1 MVTTRARYA
10 SRAARRALLLRASL
24 WRRASLPASWE
35 RLSFAKSTSRCNPA
49 PRQCGCCTPPRTS
62 RRPIIAGCL
71 CSWLQRPPWNS
82 QELHGDWLLICNPT
96 GWLHLICN
104 PTRGRSSPLGGW
116 LHYSVPS
123 RTIWLQRRRLSQ
135 TKIKSLAQHW
145 TLTSIGWS
153 RNRNRLSSINPVSHC
168 PKTALAAV
176 VGLDDIP
183 SKDLVAS
190 LPVPP
195 RHTCSRTSG
204 AVLPHW
210 VIVLSK
216 ASHARTCARIQRNPC
231 QTSFLHTWT
240 KLCTVLFTWRTFR
253 RGIHPGR
260 LQHLTVP
267 CTGNSSDAP
276 RRSSATMQEPKTQ
289 MQLPRAQEPTTSGT
303 TASSPFCATTQATT
317 KALFAKQV
325 CYSCAKIVS

>member
-1 MVTTRARYA
+1 MPPACSIVILQPSDDIVFCHSCSGQKSSNKWLQRVPDTLQEQPAVLYCSGLLFEGERAFP
-10 SRAARRALLLRASL
+10 RAGSDYL
-24 WRRASLPASWE
+24 
-35 RLSFAKSTSRCNPA
+35 FAKSTSRCNPA

-145 TLTSIGWS
+145 TLTSIGWN

-168 PKTALAAV
+168 P
-176 VGLDDIP
+176 
-183 SKDLVAS
+183 
-190 LPVPP
+190 
-195 RHTCSRTSG
+195 
-204 AVLPHW
+204 
-210 VIVLSK
+210 
-216 ASHARTCARIQRNPC
+216 
-231 QTSFLHTWT
+231 
-240 KLCTVLFTWRTFR
+240 
-253 RGIHPGR
+253 
-260 LQHLTVP
+260 
-267 CTGNSSDAP
+267 
-276 RRSSATMQEPKTQ
+276 
-289 MQLPRAQEPTTSGT
+289 
-303 TASSPFCATTQATT
+303 
-317 KALFAKQV
+317 
-325 CYSCAKIVS
+325 